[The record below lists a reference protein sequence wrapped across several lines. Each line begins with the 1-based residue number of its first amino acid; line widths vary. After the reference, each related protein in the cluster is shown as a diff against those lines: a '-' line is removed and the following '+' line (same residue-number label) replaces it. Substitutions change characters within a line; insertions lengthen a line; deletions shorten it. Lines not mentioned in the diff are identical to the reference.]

1 MKKKKKRSKQPT
13 SLTAQK
19 AEARKRRKER
29 ELEKELDSLAE
40 RLRHKRAHEAK
51 ERGWA
56 LWGWVRK
63 NKHSLTS
70 EGARKRIDALVD
82 FSVREAYDR
91 MVEALDLAEQRN
103 DRAKAAEAISSRS
116 KRNLSSHRSRANAA
130 ESKLK
135 TAIKRLEHAYKQMA
149 KNGLALPKVAEQILG
164 YKVGNPADKPPKKR
178 RRKTPKVGSLGSSV
192 GDSGEQP
199 GA

>member
-1 MKKKKKRSKQPT
+1 MKKKRSKQQT
-13 SLTAQK
+13 SLTALR
-19 AEARKRRKER
+19 AEARKKRKER
-29 ELEKELDSLAE
+29 EREKELDSLAD
-40 RLRHKRAHEAK
+40 RLRHQRAHEAK
-51 ERGWA
+51 ARGWE

-91 MVEALDLAEQRN
+91 MVEALDLADQRN

-116 KRNLSSHRSRANAA
+116 KRTVSGHRRRANAA

-149 KNGLALPKVAEQILG
+149 KSGLALPKIAEQILG
-164 YKVGNPADKPPKKR
+164 YKVVDPTDKPPKKR

-192 GDSGEQP
+192 GDTGERT